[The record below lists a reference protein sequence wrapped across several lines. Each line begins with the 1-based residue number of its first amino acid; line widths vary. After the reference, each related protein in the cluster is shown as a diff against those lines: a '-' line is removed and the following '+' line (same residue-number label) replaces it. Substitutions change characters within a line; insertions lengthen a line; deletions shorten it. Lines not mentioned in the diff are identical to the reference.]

1 MVFTIPKKYLQEL
14 FFLELECYLQNK
26 LAKPCADGNIVYQF
40 GYKEQRNTMVVSA
53 RIVNPDPVSGFIT
66 VVLDGERH
74 SINAGNGMFSKALE
88 AYKVNDWDAF
98 IGCVNPTI
106 RLKSLY
112 ASYEGIEVKD
122 GNLYVFEEPVHSTLA
137 TRVLSFLEAG
147 LDCVH
152 LFKFILKLN
161 LNPSKRAVDELY
173 TFLEHR
179 ALPITDNGNFL
190 AYKAVR
196 EDYTDKYTGK
206 FLNTIDAVLEM
217 PRNKV
222 DDDKNV
228 GCSYGFHAGTVEYAK
243 DFMGREG
250 HLMIV
255 EINPADVVS
264 IPTDCQFQKLRT
276 SKYKVVGEYEIDL
289 TDPLYASRF
298 ETDQD
303 DDVDLWDDDSDNEVC
318 SDCLEES
325 YGNCDDCDCCE
336 GCCNCSEDED
346 EEEDVVEN
354 LSWITPKT
362 EVQLTL
368 SLDNKMQSLDW
379 SQVKVEIYTLLNHL
393 FKSRR
398 PALAMAIRRDN
409 KEFGFTE
416 IPFGSLCNYTT
427 QADAKNIYNEL
438 NP

>member
-1 MVFTIPKKYLQEL
+1 MVFTIPKKYMQENI
-14 FFLELECYLQNK
+14 FSK
-26 LAKPCADGNIVYQF
+26 LALFIFRVWLAYDYRYGKLVYRSS
-40 GYKEQRNTMVVSA
+40 YKGKRNTMTVTA
-53 RIVNPDPVSGFIT
+53 RIVNPDPQSGYIT
-66 VVLDGERH
+66 VVLDGKSY
-74 SINAGNGMFSKALE
+74 SINAGNKLFTNALE
-88 AYKVNDWDAF
+88 AFKVNDWDAF
-98 IGCVNPTI
+98 ISFVNPEI

-112 ASYEGIEVKD
+112 AKYEGIEVKD
-122 GNLYVFEEPVHSTLA
+122 GNLYVFDEPVHSTLA

-196 EDYTDKYTGK
+196 DDYFDKYSGK
-206 FLNTIDAVLEM
+206 FINTIDAVLEM

-228 GCSYGFHAGTVEYAK
+228 GCSYGFHAGTIEYAK
-243 DFMGREG
+243 QFSGGSG
-250 HLMIV
+250 HIMLV
-255 EINPADVVS
+255 EINPSDVVS
-264 IPTDCQFQKLRT
+264 IPTDCEFQKLRT
-276 SKYKVVGEYEIDL
+276 CKYKVVGEYEIDL

-298 ETDQD
+298 QTDQD
-303 DDVDLWDDDSDNEVC
+303 DDVDIWNDEEEEDLCSGCDSEYNSWCCECEQCGTCCD
-318 SDCLEES
+318 
-325 YGNCDDCDCCE
+325 CDD
-336 GCCNCSEDED
+336 EDED
-346 EEEDVVEN
+346 DA
-354 LSWITPKT
+354 PKT
-362 EVQLTL
+362 EIQLEL
-368 SLDNKMQSLDW
+368 NLDNKMQSIPW
-379 SQVKVEIYTLLNHL
+379 SKVKVKIDTLLNHL

-409 KEFGFTE
+409 AEFNFDE
-416 IPFGSLCNYTT
+416 IPFGSLLNYTT
-427 QADAKNIYNEL
+427 DEDAQKIFNEL